1 VEIIIYRNGGEP
13 FCRGVEILNKLVKE
27 FLDYLLIERGLADNT
42 IVSYEKDLQNFLQ
55 FLNKVS
61 VKDLEKLEKE
71 HILAYL
77 VHLKKMKRA
86 AATIARRTA
95 ALKTFFNF
103 LYQEGYIVNNLGE
116 NLEGPKKEKKLPDF
130 LSVKEMDKLLAIP
143 QLNTVQGVRDKAML
157 ELLYA
162 TGMRVSELINLD
174 LHNLNLEMAYVR
186 CWGKGSKERII
197 PIGSQAVSSLN
208 TYLQWGRNKLLKNPR
223 EQALFLNQHGKR
235 LTRQGFWKILKKY
248 VKLAGIEK
256 KITPHVFRHSFATHL
271 LENGADLRVVQ
282 EMLGHADI
290 STTQIYTHLTTKR
303 ISQVYNDAHP
313 RA

>member
-1 VEIIIYRNGGEP
+1 M
-13 FCRGVEILNKLVKE
+13 NKLVKE

>member
-1 VEIIIYRNGGEP
+1 M
-13 FCRGVEILNKLVKE
+13 NKLVKE

-55 FLNKVS
+55 FLNKIS